1 MVCPSGCCLEAPQMK
16 LKRAWLVMA
25 LSLTLAGFS
34 AGCGPEEKYCYDQHQ
49 TCKDAVQAK
58 KDKAQQEEEDRLRRL
73 DALGVTDDGGATVI
87 GQ

>member
-1 MVCPSGCCLEAPQMK
+1 MK